1 MARRSTQDTEEPLII
16 DRAAAAEIPS
26 PEAVREWGHGKRAFI
41 SSVMAELAKERQAAA
56 TAVRPANVVPIMFEQ
71 FGGRDA
77 DPENA
82 YLGEVETS
90 DIYIGIL
97 GRRYGKPLPTR
108 FSATHAEYLHAEKSG
123 LRMAVWCMRTDD
135 REGHEQS
142 FLEEVRIFHVVPE
155 FASPDDLRAQIED
168 RLRVIAAEDLAPWCK
183 LGTVVFRAAEVSDGG
198 DEIRVSARVRSDE
211 VAHALEAFRPERT
224 GHGGEARFT
233 WAGRSKFV
241 RVTSMK
247 STTTS
252 ARSKT
257 FQIALETREQ
267 QRDSLLE
274 MSISR
279 YSADDLTEAALR
291 SVLFGE
297 RHPLADQHM
306 GFMTEMRDPLAPLR
320 TARVPDEIT
329 RPLAEVLIA
338 DEMIGSGRAARL
350 TEFRLGASVRGVRR
364 LAVGWEPPR
373 RYSNERPATRK
384 VDGQVRL

>member
-1 MARRSTQDTEEPLII
+1 MARRSKEDTEEPLII

-41 SSVMAELAKERQAAA
+41 SSMMADLPKERQVAAA
-56 TAVRPANVVPIMFEQ
+56 AVRAANAVPVMFEQ

-77 DPENA
+77 DPEDA
-82 YLGEVETS
+82 YLGEVEAS

-108 FSATHAEYLHAEKSG
+108 YSATHAEYLHAETSG
-123 LRMAVWCMRTDD
+123 LRMAVWCLRADD

-142 FLEEVRIFHVVPE
+142 FLDEIRTFHVVPE
-155 FASPDDLRAQIED
+155 FTSPDDLGAQIAD
-168 RLRVIAAEDLAPWCK
+168 RLKAIAAEDLAPWCK
-183 LGTVVFRAAEVSDGG
+183 LGTIVFRAAEISDGG
-198 DEIRVSARVRSDE
+198 HEIHVSARVRSDE
-211 VAHALEAFRPERT
+211 VAHGLEAFRPERT
-224 GHGGEARFT
+224 GHGCEARFT

-241 RVTSMK
+241 RVVSMK

-257 FQIALETREQ
+257 FQIALEIRDQ
-267 QRDSLLE
+267 QRDNILE
-274 MSISR
+274 MSVSG

-291 SVLFGE
+291 SALFGE

-306 GFMTEMRDPLAPLR
+306 GFVTEMRDPLAPLR
-320 TARVPDEIT
+320 TTRVPDEIA
-329 RPLAEVLIA
+329 RPLAELLIA

-373 RYSNERPATRK
+373 RYSNERPAARK
-384 VDGQVRL
+384 VDGRVRL